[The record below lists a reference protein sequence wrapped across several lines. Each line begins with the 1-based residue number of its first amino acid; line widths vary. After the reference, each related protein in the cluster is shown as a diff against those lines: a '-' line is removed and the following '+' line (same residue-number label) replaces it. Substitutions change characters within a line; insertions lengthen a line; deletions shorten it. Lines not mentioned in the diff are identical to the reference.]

1 MSQFLSR
8 FITFIS
14 KNIKFGVCNGL
25 TVSFIFRKLANE
37 VEEDDEE
44 DNDEVPSL
52 DQIFKVSLISLVI
65 VRIRLLVL
73 CGISS
78 KILKEGKRVFVRE
91 KGYLS

>member
-1 MSQFLSR
+1 M
-8 FITFIS
+8 
-14 KNIKFGVCNGL
+14 
-25 TVSFIFRKLANE
+25 ANE

>member
-8 FITFIS
+8 FITFIP